1 MRKKQDTNTK
11 YHNIT
16 LSSKEIFILKKI
28 LKRYMLEQEAL
39 AYQPTFKIDAY
50 PIYLRI
56 KHVIALYE
64 LQNPSAED

>member
-1 MRKKQDTNTK
+1 
-11 YHNIT
+11 
-16 LSSKEIFILKKI
+16 
-28 LKRYMLEQEAL
+28 MLEQEAL